1 MQDFQCAYEAG
12 EVDIDVWVD
21 ACSDWRG
28 GRQIREKK
36 EWLGHGVPV
45 LLVRDAGWRELAGFV
60 QILAAMDKASVAR
73 SYETEWETTLKMN
86 AEFMFLHGCSTESAK
101 DVLNGLSY
109 AVSSRMKHVRRE
121 IDPEDVGRPI
131 IAVEMRMWGKALGR
145 TRKLVRYVK

>member
-73 SYETEWETTLKMN
+73 SYETEWQTTLKMN
-86 AEFMFLHGCSTESAK
+86 SELTFMHGWSTESAK
-101 DVLNGLSY
+101 EALNGSSY
-109 AVSSRMKHVRRE
+109 AVSSGTIRGRRE
-121 IDPEDVGRPI
+121 IDPQHVGRAI
-131 IAVEMRMWGKALGR
+131 IVVNIR
-145 TRKLVRYVK
+145 